1 MARTNCSSEFMNTF
15 AKRLKTVRT
24 YREITQASMAEKL
37 KIDTR
42 TYQNYEADNT
52 SNLRVPNLEIVREM
66 ADILDCD
73 ISYLTGD
80 NNENEFKKDTLYAS
94 DTTGLEYKT
103 IEILETIKNTPKRDL
118 TNYYDKNILFLLNF
132 LIQHVGG
139 RYILWNMFQYFFKS
153 YNNVQY
159 SDNSGSNSITLEDES
174 LIDDRNI
181 SIFVDEL
188 SEQVFYSSIITGI
201 TKLKTLENTKQFNT
215 SCCDYIPTKEEIQNE
230 IDKIDKDICIFEKK
244 EYKKFHCYT
253 PEYALSLVHHDA
265 TGEWSD
271 FPNLAKEVTSRIR
284 LDIQN
289 ESIIEQL
296 KRRKENC
303 LYKLQKLYPI
313 HNKYNN
319 T

>member
-1 MARTNCSSEFMNTF
+1 MARTNCSLEFMNTF

-37 KIDTR
+37 NIDTR

-66 ADILDCD
+66 ASILDCD

-80 NNENEFKKDTLYAS
+80 NKENEFKKDTLYAS

-103 IEILETIKNTPKRDL
+103 IEILETIKNAPNRDL
-118 TNYYDKNILFLLNF
+118 TNYYDKNILFLLDF

-139 RYILWNMFQYFFKS
+139 RYVLWNMFQYFFKN
-153 YNNVQY
+153 YNNVIY
-159 SDNSGSNSITLEDES
+159 GDDSGSGTITLEDKS

-188 SEQVFYSSIITGI
+188 SEQVFYSSVISGI
-201 TKLKTLENTKQFNT
+201 TKLKTLENTKQFDTTN
-215 SCCDYIPTKEEIQNE
+215 CDYIPAKEEIEKE
-230 IDKIDKDICIFEKK
+230 IESIDKDIRLFEEK

-265 TGEWSD
+265 TGEWSE
-271 FPNLAKEVTSRIR
+271 FPNLAREVNLRVR
-284 LDIQN
+284 MDVVN
-289 ESIIEQL
+289 ESTIERL
-296 KRRKENC
+296 KRQKDNC
-303 LYKLQKLYPI
+303 LYKLNKLYPNN
-313 HNKYNN
+313 NK